1 MRRRLLALTLLALVP
16 AFACTQEPREGEA
29 PHEGTRHGTS
39 SQEIVGGSA
48 DTTHPAVVS
57 LSLKLSPTTS
67 ASCAGTG
74 VRVSGTTGMIVT
86 SAHCYVGFAGPASD
100 IGIRFGPNS
109 ATPTSSFVASS
120 FELFPTTQGGLYD
133 NEHDLAVVTF
143 NGASGA
149 TPLLPIVP
157 PATYATYAKGAPF
170 VSVGYGRV
178 DPDGSIANTARNKLS
193 VTLEAFA
200 GGWVETKSAVGSTCK
215 GDSGG
220 ALIDSSSGADRL
232 AGVTQG
238 GASATFC
245 NAGSLNFAV
254 GFYPPE
260 TATWLRAKGLAA
272 PDGTQPN
279 GADCTTDAM
288 CASTAC
294 VHKGIVNDAGT
305 IVGARDVCDA
315 PLQNGYVCQ
324 RADQC
329 ASAYCAGAGGC
340 QACNSASQCSASK
353 PVCSQGKCTAAIVGS
368 DAGVTTGGDAGGTPK
383 DAAAVPSTDAGGTTS
398 TTPDASAAS
407 GGSSVSGAPLPVTGA
422 PDPGGST
429 TQSDAVPTRTDDG
442 GGCRAAPNS
451 AALKDAV
458 AMMLGVALMTRR
470 RRRR

>member
-16 AFACTQEPREGEA
+16 AFACTQEPREVEA
-29 PHEGTRHGTS
+29 PHEGTRQGTT

-67 ASCAGTG
+67 ASCSGTV
-74 VRVSGTTGMIVT
+74 VRVSGTTGMILT
-86 SAHCYVGFAGPASD
+86 SAHCFVGFAGPASD
-100 IGIRFGPNS
+100 IGIRFGSNS
-109 ATPTSSFVASS
+109 AAPTSSFVASS

-294 VHKGIVNDAGT
+294 VRFTILGDASPGF
-305 IVGARDVCDA
+305 RDQCA
-315 PLQNGYVCQ
+315 PPLTNGYSCQ

-329 ASAYCAGAGGC
+329 ASGYCAAGIAC
-340 QACNSASQCSASK
+340 QACSSASHCGGTK
-353 PVCSQGKCTAAIVGS
+353 PACSQGKCTAAVVGS
-368 DAGVTTGGDAGGTPK
+368 DAGVTTGSDAGATPK

-422 PDPGGST
+422 PEPGGST
-429 TQSDAVPTRTDDG
+429 TQSDAVPTRTDDS
-442 GGCRAAPNS
+442 GGCSAAPKS